1 MPINLE
7 SKLSVE
13 CVFQTSTHQILKTKV
28 SAADFALSLFL
39 MFGAFATPTYL
50 NLPLYGQI
58 SLYFGSLFTFIA
70 ILTLPKRL
78 SIFVLV
84 ANVFAMHFQIA
95 SSLMALILAAEYLA
109 VVLLIKRNI
118 NPLVAVS
125 LFWSLFGFPAIFAIF
140 YFLAGDTV
148 TNALFT
154 SLTVALNG
162 FVCGVFA
169 LMIYRLIP
177 MSSQFKKYKPPPRKY
192 TNVVLELCIIVVL
205 MPTILVAL
213 FFTWYSTSDTEQK
226 VGNELDIYALQL
238 QNNISQRL
246 NHNLNTVAS
255 FAQTITTMDDV
266 QKHAQTLNAVVNS
279 NQDFESMLI
288 ADTNGLVKLAGPQ
301 VYNDYVVENKVSI
314 SQREYFQNTLKA
326 KQAVVSAIVN
336 SLGDESR
343 AIIATTAPIIVDEHI
358 IGIAQGAIWLEDLID
373 IETLMS
379 IEENDVQI
387 IICDQ
392 NGGVIYAS
400 DGLNIS
406 YDERFAAKASLHPF
420 VRLSPV
426 TNINGLPYMFN
437 VKNNKH
443 NWQVYTLAS
452 PQKVIQGILD
462 YFFASIVI
470 LLLSFSLVIVFSRR
484 LSASIT
490 KPLVNLESF
499 VAGKI
504 SEEILLEESKV
515 SQEMVNVS
523 QNLIE
528 SYQLSQAFNQKLKEQ
543 VAEQTAKLT
552 NLNDQL
558 YINSR
563 VDSLTSLLNRG
574 AFDEDAQ
581 TEQQRCIDEDMAYGI
596 AIIDIDHFKKINDQ
610 YGHTAGDKCIK
621 HVANRLTQVF
631 DSSNLIARYGG
642 EEYVVM
648 ITNANF
654 DECLSFCELLR
665 SLIEKDEIVYE
676 QEKISFTISA
686 GLAFYQ
692 QNKDTEFE
700 KSITNADDM
709 LYKSKTSG
717 RNQVSTIK
725 L

>member
-1 MPINLE
+1 
-7 SKLSVE
+7 
-13 CVFQTSTHQILKTKV
+13 
-28 SAADFALSLFL
+28 
-39 MFGAFATPTYL
+39 
-50 NLPLYGQI
+50 
-58 SLYFGSLFTFIA
+58 
-70 ILTLPKRL
+70 
-78 SIFVLV
+78 VLI
-84 ANVFAMHFQIA
+84 ANVFAMHLQIA

-109 VVLLIKRNI
+109 VVLLIKRNT

-169 LMIYRLIP
+169 LMVYRLIP
-177 MSSQFKKYKPPPRKY
+177 INSQFKKYEPPPRKY

-610 YGHTAGDKCIK
+610 HGHTAGDKCIK

>member
-1 MPINLE
+1 ML
-7 SKLSVE
+7 
-13 CVFQTSTHQILKTKV
+13 QTSNYTTPNLKIKT
-28 SAADFALSLFL
+28 SDFTLTLFL
-39 MFGAFATPTYL
+39 IFGAFFTPTYL

-70 ILTLPKRL
+70 LLTLPKRL
-78 SIFVLV
+78 SIFVLIS
-84 ANVFAMHFQIA
+84 NVIAMHFQIA
-95 SSLMALILAAEYLA
+95 SSLMALILVAEYLT
-109 VVLLIKRNI
+109 VMYLIKRHV
-118 NPLVAVS
+118 NPLISVS
-125 LFWSLFGFPAIFAIF
+125 LFWSLFGFPAILAIF
-140 YFLAGDTV
+140 YLLAGDPL

-177 MSSQFKKYKPPPRKY
+177 LNNHFKRTKSPPRKY
-192 TNVVLELCIIVVL
+192 AAVVLELCIIVVL

-213 FFTWYSTSDTEQK
+213 FFTWYSTSDTESK

-246 NHNLNTVAS
+246 NHNLNTVLSVAE
-255 FAQTITTMDDV
+255 TIDSLDNI
-266 QKHAQTLNAVVNS
+266 QAYSDILNAVVNS

-288 ADTNGLVKLAGPQ
+288 AEVDGSVKLAGPTI
-301 VYNDYVVENKVSI
+301 YNDFIKENKI
-314 SQREYFQNTLKA
+314 NLTKRKYFKNTIERR
-326 KQAVVSAIVN
+326 QPVVSEIVK
-336 SLGDESR
+336 SFGDNSR
-343 AIIATTAPIIVDEHI
+343 AIIATTAPIIVDDKI
-358 IGIAQGAIWLEDLID
+358 IGVTQGAIWLKDLID
-373 IETLMS
+373 IETLSS

-387 IICDQ
+387 IISDQ
-392 NGGVIYAS
+392 NGSVIYAS
-400 DGLNIS
+400 EALNLDDG
-406 YDERFAAKASLHPF
+406 ERFSANASFHPF

-426 TNINGLPYMFN
+426 TNINNIPYMFE
-437 VKNNKH
+437 VKSNKH

-452 PQKVIQGILD
+452 PRKVIQGILD
-462 YFFASIVI
+462 YFFASILI
-470 LLLSFSLVIVFSRR
+470 LLLSFCLVIVFSRR

-504 SEEILLEESKV
+504 SEEALIYESKV

-528 SYQLSQAFNQKLKEQ
+528 SYQLSQAFNQRLKEQ

-558 YINSR
+558 YLNSR
-563 VDSLTSLLNRG
+563 IDSLTNLLNRG
-574 AFDEDAQ
+574 AFDQDAQ
-581 TEQQRCIDEDMAYGI
+581 VLKQKCVAEDTSYAI

-610 YGHTAGDKCIK
+610 HGHTAGDRCIK

-631 DSSNLIARYGG
+631 DNSNLIARYGG

-648 ITNANF
+648 ITNASLE
-654 DECLSFCELLR
+654 ECVSSCELLR
-665 SLIEKDEIVYE
+665 SLIQNDSIIYE
-676 QEKISFTISA
+676 QETIMFTISV
-686 GLAFYQ
+686 GLAFYK
-692 QNKDTEFE
+692 QNKEIEYE

>member
-169 LMIYRLIP
+169 LMVYRLIP
-177 MSSQFKKYKPPPRKY
+177 INSQFKKYEPPPRKY

-581 TEQQRCIDEDMAYGI
+581 TEQQRCINENMAYGI